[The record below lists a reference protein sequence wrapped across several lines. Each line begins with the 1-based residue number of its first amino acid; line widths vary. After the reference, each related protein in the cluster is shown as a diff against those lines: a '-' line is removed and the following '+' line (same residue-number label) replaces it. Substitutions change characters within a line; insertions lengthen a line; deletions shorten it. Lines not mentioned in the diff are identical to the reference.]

1 MSMSV
6 FDPME
11 SPLPL
16 RDVMNRLIDSSFF
29 GMGLPSFPTYR
40 LPVDILE
47 TDTSYVVEAAL
58 PGFKPEEVEVTA
70 KGGVLTI
77 HAATKRETKEE
88 KAGNYVRR
96 ERYAGEVTRTFEM
109 PGSVDADKVQATY
122 EHGVL
127 TLTIPKS
134 TAASPK
140 RIPVNPKAH

>member
-1 MSMSV
+1 M
-6 FDPME
+6 
-11 SPLPL
+11 LP
-16 RDVMNRLIDSSFF
+16 
-29 GMGLPSFPTYR
+29 
-40 LPVDILE
+40 
-47 TDTSYVVEAAL
+47 
-58 PGFKPEEVEVTA
+58 
-70 KGGVLTI
+70 I
-77 HAATKRETKEE
+77 HDATKRETKEE